1 MLTKVSLH
9 PLAKSFS
16 LMEACSRLL
25 FSFLVSLRIVFF
37 YTSCQPNWS
46 LVSDVGGQEK
56 VHMVIPLLNKTTLGT
71 QPTIYK
77 DSMYMEQSINCVA
90 LPILTIVFFTP
101 SMVFFLMSCLLRFYI
116 FVARPANAH
125 QESLAKPTQILGLN
139 LTGILVSFLYVGG
152 GVLSKKLHGPNHP
165 FTQACEAP
173 DQGQARGYGRIT
185 QNECFP

>member
-9 PLAKSFS
+9 PLAKTFS

-71 QPTIYK
+71 QPTIIYK

-90 LPILTIVFFTP
+90 LPILTIVFFTIYIQV
-101 SMVFFLMSCLLRFYI
+101 SLVRGHLSYFTIDLIDFFTVCL
-116 FVARPANAH
+116 
-125 QESLAKPTQILGLN
+125 
-139 LTGILVSFLYVGG
+139 
-152 GVLSKKLHGPNHP
+152 VLP
-165 FTQACEAP
+165 
-173 DQGQARGYGRIT
+173 
-185 QNECFP
+185 